1 MDFFVSNFGKI
12 FLGLII
18 GVVLFFAIKNYA
30 SIVKFL
36 REVRAELI
44 KVSWPTRKEVITST
58 MVILVLTAFL
68 SVFVGVIDLGLS
80 KLLSLFLK

>member
-12 FLGLII
+12 FLGLVV
-18 GVVLFFAIKNYA
+18 GVILFFVIKNYA
-30 SIVKFL
+30 KITKFIK
-36 REVRAELI
+36 EVRAELI

-68 SVFVGVIDLGLS
+68 SAFVGVIDLGLS

>member
-12 FLGLII
+12 FLGLVI
-18 GVVLFFAIKNYA
+18 GVVLFFVVKNYA
-30 SIVKFL
+30 KIANFL

-58 MVILVLTAFL
+58 MVILVLTGFL